1 MIVQYKKITYIQY
14 TNPAAYPPLQHSSR
28 IFAKAGWKVLF
39 LGTGSRGKSNA
50 FEFPPHEN
58 IIVKRWKYY
67 NPGIV
72 QKIHYIIFSFR
83 SAFIAWW
90 SGSSWVYASDMIAC
104 PAAILA
110 RNLFGLKII
119 YHEHDS
125 PNRDSQKNT
134 LFIKFLLR
142 CRKYLA
148 QKAEIV
154 IFPNADRAKLYQK
167 ETGRTEPINIVW
179 NVPSMDELR
188 FFKTIK
194 PNHPVL
200 FYHGSLN
207 EARLPTSVLDALKLL
222 DSNVSLVF
230 AGYSAGISYDYGQWY
245 LDEAKKRGLDNRVR
259 YLGSLVDRVLLL
271 AECSKASIGLALMP
285 KISDDINMKHM
296 VGASN
301 KPFDYMVCGLD
312 VIITDIPEWNNFY
325 VTRGLAISC
334 DPANKDSIVDA
345 IKKYTCVGPE
355 KLVRESKIFDILNSE
370 WNYEFQFCDVYK
382 KVSH

>member
-1 MIVQYKKITYIQY
+1 MQYKKITYIQY

-39 LGTGSRGKSNA
+39 LGTGSRGESNS

-67 NPGIV
+67 NPGLV
-72 QKIHYIIFSFR
+72 QKLHYIFFSFW
-83 SAFIAWW
+83 SAFISWW

-110 RNLFGLKII
+110 RNIFGIKII

-125 PNRDSQKNT
+125 PNGDSQKET

-154 IFPNADRAKLYQK
+154 IFPNADRAKLYQE
-167 ETGRTEPINIVW
+167 ETGRIGPIEIVW

-188 FFKTIK
+188 FFKTNK
-194 PNHPVL
+194 PSHPVL

-230 AGYSAGISYDYGQWY
+230 AGYSTGISYDYGQWY

-271 AECSKASIGLALMP
+271 AECSKASIGLAFMP
-285 KISDDINMKHM
+285 KTTNDINMKHM

-301 KPFDYMVCGLD
+301 KPFDYLICGLD
-312 VIITDIPEWNNFY
+312 VIITDRPEWNDFY

-334 DPANKDSIVDA
+334 NPDNKFSIVDA
-345 IKKYTCVGPE
+345 IEKYTCGGPE
-355 KLVRESKIFDILNSE
+355 KLGRGKKVLDLLNSE
-370 WNYEFQFCDVYK
+370 WNYEFQFRDVYN
-382 KVSH
+382 KVNY